1 MLPLRKSM
9 KDQIPYVTQLRELR
23 DEFRLVFTQ
32 AIPTHAS
39 GWLAQRSG
47 LGYGIWGKYR
57 CLSRRNFIPACFFLF
72 HFSIF
77 PGIRHFSTLDKIG
90 ALIDKL
96 SVFYVACSFGTTVF
110 VYTTN
115 NLQ

>member
-1 MLPLRKSM
+1 MVFGENTVAFPAEISSL
-9 KDQIPYVTQLRELR
+9 
-23 DEFRLVFTQ
+23 LV
-32 AIPTHAS
+32 
-39 GWLAQRSG
+39 
-47 LGYGIWGKYR
+47 
-57 CLSRRNFIPACFFLF
+57 FFLF

-77 PGIRHFSTLDKIG
+77 PGIRHFSTLDKID

-115 NLQ
+115 NPQ